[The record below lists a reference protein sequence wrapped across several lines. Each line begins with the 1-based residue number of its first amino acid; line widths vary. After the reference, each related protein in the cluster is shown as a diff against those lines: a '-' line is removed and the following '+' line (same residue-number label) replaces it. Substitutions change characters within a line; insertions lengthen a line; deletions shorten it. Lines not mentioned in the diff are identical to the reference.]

1 MLDEQKRMM
10 QKRTNQDKPK
20 YNYKEKFQHLVGLE
34 AAEQAARKTETNKS
48 YGFGKFQHFSLF
60 IFFNFLFHILLLVP
74 SENKK
79 DLRSIEQT
87 LADIREKKRMKMES
101 ESLQSQSSKTD

>member
-1 MLDEQKRMM
+1 MLDEQKRIM

-48 YGFGKFQHFSLF
+48 YGFGKFINRYCN
-60 IFFNFLFHILLLVP
+60 IFVIII
-74 SENKK
+74 K
-79 DLRSIEQT
+79 I
-87 LADIREKKRMKMES
+87 
-101 ESLQSQSSKTD
+101 

>member
-48 YGFGKFQHFSLF
+48 YGFGKFQHFIIF
-60 IFFNFLFHILLLVP
+60 IFYFLFHTLLLVP

-87 LADIREKKRMKMES
+87 LADIREKKRMKMEN
-101 ESLQSQSSKTD
+101 ESSQSQSSKTN